1 MSLWDLFTRHAN
13 GNENNRDVTDK
24 MEEINRIER
33 QFLDIWVDS
42 HRARSIPELREYET
56 RAWEVWEPIEDLCD
70 DYMES
75 THRLA
80 SIPYL
85 DTGHNRPPGT
95 RTTMYRCHVFKNQ
108 RDSIK
113 KRRESMERMKFGNR
127 NLRGRF

>member
-1 MSLWDLFTRHAN
+1 MSLWDLFTRHTN

-24 MEEINRIER
+24 MEEIDRIER
-33 QFLDIWVDS
+33 QFLDIWAES
-42 HRARSIPELREYET
+42 HSAFTIDELNEYED

-75 THRLA
+75 MRRLA

-85 DTGHNRPPGT
+85 ATRHNRPPGT
-95 RTTMYRCHVFKNQ
+95 RTTLYKCQVFQNQ
-108 RDSIK
+108 RDRIE
-113 KRRESMERMKFGNR
+113 KRRKSMDRMKFGNR